1 MIRPGMTVCL
11 VFALTAWPTA
21 HSQPPL
27 TTAEQT
33 RLFQA
38 HRLVLGQLIDN
49 GLDLARAN
57 SSLERVEGS
66 RRLTQTLVQALSRAI
81 DEPEPD
87 SAIEYGNHLTRVV
100 KEALSPTLQ
109 EAEETIPAESP
120 EAARLKAIRQG
131 SIEALSAA
139 IAALPERGRLASQ
152 PPVRQL
158 REELAGLRD
167 GLRQTPKAR

>member
-1 MIRPGMTVCL
+1 MIRPGMTVWL
-11 VFALTAWPTA
+11 VFVFAAWPTV

-33 RLFQA
+33 HLLQA

-66 RRLTQTLVQALSRAI
+66 RRLTRTLVQALGRAM
-81 DEPEPD
+81 DDPEP
-87 SAIEYGNHLTRVV
+87 SYAVEYGNHLKRVV
-100 KEALSPTLQ
+100 KEALTPTLQ
-109 EAEETIPAESP
+109 EAEETIPSESP
-120 EAARLKAIRQG
+120 EWARLKAIRQG

-139 IAALPERGRLASQ
+139 IAALSEPGRPARQ
-152 PPVRQL
+152 PQMQRL
-158 REELAGLRD
+158 REELANLRD
-167 GLRQTPKAR
+167 DLSRPLKTH